1 MTVAGGDSGE
11 NPRNESG
18 QPVSGGY
25 EPPPIEHTPAYGDP
39 YPPAYP
45 SYPPGYPPA
54 GYAPAGYPPAG
65 FSPGVYP
72 PVGYPAPG
80 FPPGYPA
87 PGFPAGYPAP
97 GYPAESYPPAPAG
110 TNSLAIF
117 SMIAAVLGLLPL
129 CGFLFSIAGGVLGA
143 FAINQIKRSGQGG
156 YGLAVAGISI
166 SVATLAIGLVF
177 TTFAFN

>member
-18 QPVSGGY
+18 QPVSGGD
-25 EPPPIEHTPAYGDP
+25 EPPPMEYTPAYGDP
-39 YPPAYP
+39 YLPA
-45 SYPPGYPPA
+45 YPPGYPPA
-54 GYAPAGYPPAG
+54 GYPPAGYVPAG
-65 FSPGVYP
+65 YSAGGYP

-80 FPPGYPA
+80 YPPGYPA
-87 PGFPAGYPAP
+87 AGYP
-97 GYPAESYPPAPAG
+97 PAQAG

-156 YGLAVAGISI
+156 YGLAVAGIAV

>member
-45 SYPPGYPPA
+45 SDPPGYPPA
-54 GYAPAGYPPAG
+54 GYVPAGYPPAG
-65 FSPGVYP
+65 YSPGGYP
-72 PVGYPAPG
+72 PGGYPPG
-80 FPPGYPA
+80 
-87 PGFPAGYPAP
+87 GYPAP
-97 GYPAESYPPAPAG
+97 GYPAPSYPPAQAG

-129 CGFLFSIAGGVLGA
+129 CGFLFSIAGGALGA

>member
-1 MTVAGGDSGE
+1 MTVAGGGSGE

-45 SYPPGYPPA
+45 TYPPGYPAA

-65 FSPGVYP
+65 YSPG
-72 PVGYPAPG
+72 GYP
-80 FPPGYPA
+80 PPGYPA
-87 PGFPAGYPAP
+87 PGYPPA
-97 GYPAESYPPAPAG
+97 SYPPAPAG

-156 YGLAVAGISI
+156 YGLAVAGIAV

>member
-54 GYAPAGYPPAG
+54 GYAPAVYPPAG
-65 FSPGVYP
+65 YSPGGYP
-72 PVGYPAPG
+72 PP
-80 FPPGYPA
+80 
-87 PGFPAGYPAP
+87 GYPAP
-97 GYPAESYPPAPAG
+97 GYPAASYPPAPAG

>member
-11 NPRNESG
+11 NPRNESE
-18 QPVSGGY
+18 QPVSGSY

-45 SYPPGYPPA
+45 SNPPGYPPA
-54 GYAPAGYPPAG
+54 GYAPAGYSPAG
-65 FSPGVYP
+65 YSPGGYP

-80 FPPGYPA
+80 YPPGYPA
-87 PGFPAGYPAP
+87 AG
-97 GYPAESYPPAPAG
+97 YPPAPAG

-156 YGLAVAGISI
+156 YGLAVAGIAV

>member
-39 YPPAYP
+39 YSPAYP
-45 SYPPGYPPA
+45 PNPPGYPPA
-54 GYAPAGYPPAG
+54 GYVPAGYPPAG
-65 FSPGVYP
+65 YSPGGYPPVGYP

-80 FPPGYPA
+80 YPPGYSA
-87 PGFPAGYPAP
+87 PGYPPAGYPP
-97 GYPAESYPPAPAG
+97 VPAG

-156 YGLAVAGISI
+156 YGLAVAGIAV

>member
-1 MTVAGGDSGE
+1 MTVAGGGSGE

-25 EPPPIEHTPAYGDP
+25 EQPPMEHTPAYGDP

-45 SYPPGYPPA
+45 TYPPGYPAA

-65 FSPGVYP
+65 YSPG
-72 PVGYPAPG
+72 GYP
-80 FPPGYPA
+80 PPGYPA
-87 PGFPAGYPAP
+87 PGYPPA
-97 GYPAESYPPAPAG
+97 SYPPAPAG

-156 YGLAVAGISI
+156 YGLAVAGIAV

>member
-39 YPPAYP
+39 CPPAYP

-54 GYAPAGYPPAG
+54 GYAPAGYPAG
-65 FSPGVYP
+65 YSPGGYP

-80 FPPGYPA
+80 YPVPGYPLA
-87 PGFPAGYPAP
+87 
-97 GYPAESYPPAPAG
+97 SYPPAPAG
-110 TNSLAIF
+110 TNSLAVF